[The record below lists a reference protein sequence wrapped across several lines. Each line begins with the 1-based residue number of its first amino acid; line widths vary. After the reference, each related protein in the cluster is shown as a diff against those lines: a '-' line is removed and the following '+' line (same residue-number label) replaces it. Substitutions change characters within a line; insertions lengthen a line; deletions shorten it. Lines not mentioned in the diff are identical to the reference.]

1 VVVAL
6 VVVVVV
12 VVGAGTTLHAVSLVV
27 VVTLGVVVVVVVV
40 VVIATFSQV
49 LELSRG
55 KTAAKEAPVRA
66 KATRLYFILT
76 NCTLDDTEYLL
87 LERGCLRLEP

>member
-27 VVTLGVVVVVVVV
+27 VVTLGVVVVVVVM
-40 VVIATFSQV
+40 ATFSQV